1 MSEYL
6 GIIFAL
12 IALVS
17 WGVGDFF
24 IQRSARKFGDWES
37 IFAIEITGLIVLLP
51 FVFWDLGGVLNLSG
65 REILILLAVGLA
77 FMLSSLLSTE
87 ALKKGKLAVIES
99 IEAVEIA
106 VAGLI
111 AYFVFNES
119 LAYSHWFF
127 IAVLVIG
134 ILLVALKPHHFKKK
148 AWLERGAVIGF
159 FGSILIGFTD
169 FMVGFGS
176 RVTSPLFVIWFAS
189 LIMVAIIAAYLGLN
203 GRFKYMLRDFWEN
216 KKLLLGIGIFD
227 NLAWFAFAIS
237 TLYLPIAVALALS
250 EGYIILAVIL
260 GILINKEKL
269 QSRQFV
275 GIALAIIGAVA
286 LSIIYS

>member
-1 MSEYL
+1 MTEYL

-37 IFAIEITGLIVLLP
+37 IFAIEITGLVVLLP
-51 FVFWDLGGVLNLSG
+51 FVFRDLGG
-65 REILILLAVGLA
+65 ILILLAVGLA

-87 ALKKGKLAVIES
+87 ALKQGKLAVIES
-99 IEAVEIA
+99 IEAVEIV

-111 AYFVFNES
+111 AYFVFKES
-119 LAYSHWFF
+119 LEYSHWFF
-127 IAVLVIG
+127 ITILVVG
-134 ILLVALKPHHFKKK
+134 ILLVALKPHHLKKK

-176 RVTSPLFVIWFAS
+176 RATNPLFVIWFAS
-189 LIMVAIIAAYLGLN
+189 LIMAIIIAAYLVLN
-203 GRFKYMLRDFWEN
+203 GRFKYALRDFWEN
-216 KKLLLGIGIFD
+216 I
-227 NLAWFAFAIS
+227 
-237 TLYLPIAVALALS
+237 
-250 EGYIILAVIL
+250 
-260 GILINKEKL
+260 
-269 QSRQFV
+269 
-275 GIALAIIGAVA
+275 
-286 LSIIYS
+286 